1 MVVNVELARNWNR
14 AAVEARSRD
23 SPGKTEKTSIRV
35 AGSKIEIR
43 TVHIP
48 KEKIKPNKP

>member
-1 MVVNVELARNWNR
+1 MIMNWNR

-23 SPGKTEKTSIRV
+23 SPGETEKTSIRM

-43 TVHIP
+43 TVFIP
-48 KEKIKPNKP
+48 KEIKLSQFNRRWFL